1 MYSEEE
7 TARPYARALAE
18 AADALGNLGRVRA
31 DIEALALQ
39 WETCGELRDW
49 CRAVRSQPRAAH
61 RAEIAALWGDTFA
74 PQTRIMLEALA
85 VNGALAAIPHVVSAF
100 RRLADSR
107 EGRVAVSLVFAA
119 EPAPALVRTLTDR
132 AKAAY
137 GPGTAVTVGV
147 DPALGAGLIVR
158 AGNKQ
163 IDGSLAGRLR
173 RLRRAFARSE

>member
-1 MYSEEE
+1 MYNEEE
-7 TARPYARALAE
+7 LARPYARALAE
-18 AADALGNLGRVRA
+18 AADALGVLDRVRA

-39 WETCGELRDW
+39 WEACEALRDW
-49 CRAVRSQPRAAH
+49 CRAFRSQPRAAH
-61 RAEIAALWGDTFA
+61 KTEVAALWGDSFA
-74 PQTRIMLEALA
+74 PQTRMMLEALA
-85 VNGALAAIPHVVSAF
+85 VNGALAVIPHVVTAF

-107 EGRVAVSLVFAA
+107 QGRVAVSLVFAA
-119 EPAPALVRTLTDR
+119 DPAAATVSALTER

-137 GPGTAVTVGV
+137 GPGTAVTVTV

-163 IDGSLAGRLR
+163 IDGTLVGRLR